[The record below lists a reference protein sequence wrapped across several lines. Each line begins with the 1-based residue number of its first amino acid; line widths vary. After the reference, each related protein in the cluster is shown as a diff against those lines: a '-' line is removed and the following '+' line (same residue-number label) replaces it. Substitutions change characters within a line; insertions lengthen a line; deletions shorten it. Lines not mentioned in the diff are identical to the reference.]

1 MIENQLKELIEINT
15 QILEATVA
23 TLEALQENSAPT
35 SEKKTTSTPAKKTVS
50 TRRKKPEPEIEEEIE
65 EEVEE
70 IEEEEVEAPV
80 KKPRAKRASKKVASK
95 KTAAKEETTVTVTK
109 TAVRAKCAEVAS
121 ILGKAA
127 VVDALADMDAEKV
140 SDIDE
145 EQYPELM
152 ETLLQLLA
160 DDE

>member
-1 MIENQLKELIEINT
+1 MIENQLKELIDINT
-15 QILEATVA
+15 QILAE
-23 TLEALQENSAPT
+23 LRSDSDQ
-35 SEKKTTSTPAKKTVS
+35 SEKQPTVAKKTVT
-50 TRRKKPEPEIEEEIE
+50 TRRKKTEQIIEEPEQEE
-65 EEVEE
+65 EE

-140 SDIDE
+140 SDLDE

-152 ETLLQLLA
+152 EILVQMLA